1 MKIFYSLTVC
11 AVMLL
16 AGCAHQATKN
26 PEPAT
31 PSPDNDLMIGNR
43 GGNATMNAN
52 SATPPTPEQLSQRQ
66 MSLNIYEQK
75 LNAYKAQLDS
85 TRDQLAAQAQQLKAR
100 EQELSHRE
108 AAVKQNTRKKTVAK
122 NTVPANSNNASNNQS
137 QTDAADSTANNSA
150 KTDNSN
156 QALTEIL
163 HKLQNGTYGNNTGNG
178 TVSNQ

>member
-1 MKIFYSLTVC
+1 MMKIFYSLTVC

-26 PEPAT
+26 PEPAS

-43 GGNATMNAN
+43 GSVQGQANTTMNAN
-52 SATPPTPEQLSQRQ
+52 TNNPPTPEELSQRQ

-75 LNAYKAQLDS
+75 LNAYKTQLDN
-85 TRDQLAAQAQQLKAR
+85 TRDQLTAQAQQLKAR

-108 AAVKQNTRKKTVAK
+108 ASVKQQNTRKKVIAK
-122 NTVPANSNNASNNQS
+122 NATPANANQADAG
-137 QTDAADSTANNSA
+137 DAANTNANT

-163 HKLQNGTYGNNTGNG
+163 HKLQNGTYSTTTDNA
-178 TVSNQ
+178 SNQ